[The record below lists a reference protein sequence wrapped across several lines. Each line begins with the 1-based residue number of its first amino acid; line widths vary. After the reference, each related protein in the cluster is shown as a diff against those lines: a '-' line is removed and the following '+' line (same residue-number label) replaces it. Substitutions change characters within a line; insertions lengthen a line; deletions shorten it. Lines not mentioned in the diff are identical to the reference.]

1 MASCGLRMK
10 SMIPLKSEIGFA
22 IGLFLFCCAYW
33 MLDSAWSFLSFER
46 NLSAL
51 VFQEPMSYFD
61 TVLLKVSPYQI
72 VSRIMVTGIFMGSGT
87 VIALFF
93 YKQKKIEEKNIRLER
108 QLQQAHKM
116 ESIGTLAGGI
126 SHDFNNILYGA
137 IGYTDLCLDDAEP
150 DSLIHN
156 NLEEIK
162 SGLLR
167 AKSLTKQI
175 LAFSRKD
182 DTEIEPTVVAP
193 VVNEVV
199 QLLKATIPST
209 IAINV
214 DTDVTESTIMGDP
227 TKIHQVVMNLC
238 TNAIHAMEENGGILE
253 ITLDQLDIG
262 SNPDGHTHSS
272 LSPGPYLRLRVTD
285 TGTGIPPNELNR
297 VFDPYF
303 TSKEQGKGTGMGLA
317 VVHGIVQ
324 SYHGRI
330 LVESRE
336 DFGTRFDTFFPL
348 LEENGISPEKRNHL
362 ILPHGNEH
370 ILLVDD
376 HPQVLNIQTRFL
388 KRLGY
393 KVSAKSTSLEA
404 VQAIKK
410 GGTIYDAVIAD
421 MTLPQI
427 PGDLLAD
434 RIKKM
439 APDLRVILCTGY
451 SEKIS
456 NTQARDLGI
465 DAILMKPVANATL
478 AKMLRQV
485 IDR

>member
-1 MASCGLRMK
+1 
-10 SMIPLKSEIGFA
+10 MIPLKIKIGFA
-22 IGLFLFCCAYW
+22 SGLFLFCCAYW
-33 MLDSAWSFLSFER
+33 MLDSVWSYLSFER

-51 VFQEPMSYFD
+51 VFQEPMSYID

-72 VSRIMVTGIFMGSGT
+72 VSRIMVTGIFMGTGT

-93 YKQKKIEEKNIRLER
+93 YKQKKAEEENIRLER
-108 QLQQAHKM
+108 QLQQSNKM
-116 ESIGTLAGGI
+116 ESIGTLASGI

-137 IGYTDLCLDDAEP
+137 IGYTDLCLDDVAP
-150 DSLIHN
+150 GTLVHS

-175 LAFSRKD
+175 LAFSRQHD
-182 DTEIEPTVVAP
+182 SEIEPTMVAP

-209 IAINV
+209 IAIKV
-214 DTDVTESTIMGDP
+214 DTDVTECTIMGAP
-227 TKIHQVVMNLC
+227 TKIHQIVMNLC
-238 TNAIHAMEENGGILE
+238 TNAVHAMEENGGILE
-253 ITLDQLDIG
+253 ITLDQLDI
-262 SNPDGHTHSS
+262 SSYSDGHTDSD
-272 LSPGPYLRLRVTD
+272 LSPGPYIRLRVTD
-285 TGTGIPPNELNR
+285 TGTGIPPGDLNR

-336 DFGTRFDTFFPL
+336 GFGTRFDIYFPL
-348 LEENGISPEKRNHL
+348 LKTKGTRLEKRKNL
-362 ILPHGNEH
+362 NLPQGNEH
-370 ILLVDD
+370 ILVVDH
-376 HPQVLNIQTRFL
+376 HPQVVSIQTQL
-388 KRLGY
+388 LEGLGY
-393 KVSAKSTSLEA
+393 KVSAKSSSQE
-404 VQAIKK
+404 VVEAIKADDQS
-410 GGTIYDAVIAD
+410 YDAIITD
-421 MTLPQI
+421 MTMPMM
-427 PGDLLAD
+427 PGDVLAD
-434 RIKKM
+434 KIKKM

-451 SEKIS
+451 SDKIS
-456 NTQARDLGI
+456 NSRARDVGI
-465 DAILMKPVANATL
+465 DAFLMKPVANATL

-485 IDR
+485 LDKR